1 MMVGGG
7 MAITTRQKD
16 FCGLIM
22 GPPSLLHTYIYS
34 RGRSTEDALDSNEEK
49 RPCKL
54 QKPSSSPL
62 FFTSRMLFL
71 KNVQRNIQSHL
82 VSLSINI

>member
-16 FCGLIM
+16 FCGLII
-22 GPPSLLHTYIYS
+22 GPPMLHTYW
-34 RGRSTEDALDSNEEK
+34 GRSTEDALDSNEE
-49 RPCKL
+49 KL

>member
-22 GPPSLLHTYIYS
+22 GPPSLLHTY
-34 RGRSTEDALDSNEEK
+34 RGRSTEDALDSNEE
-49 RPCKL
+49 KL